1 MSNITDFNNH
11 LSDSID
17 TNVKSSYCNAQEQ
30 ELNDLS
36 EFLKLEQN
44 KYLHQKILYDLIE
57 EALKED
63 HLETE
68 LKLKI
73 KDIILSEN
81 VKQTLSLDLID
92 CKGNDKLLGISENK
106 SLLTYSESSSLRDL
120 LRVKL
125 SKNVPSIIESHTDWT
140 ELMESNKSLGPIQ
153 LNVEDMTILDYKNKF
168 VIEQEKYINNLLK
181 LQELL
186 EEISNK
192 RVIELPVIMS
202 QKINECKIEEKLNH
216 LKCILSQQ
224 KCKVDIFTETN
235 CTLKAY
241 KELIK
246 GIVEQ
251 QNECQREIENL
262 LDLKQKYEQV
272 SGKQF
277 DDILKPYLL
286 YKSSLEK
293 KKVLYDSLK

>member
-1 MSNITDFNNH
+1 MSNITDFNTH
-11 LSDSID
+11 LFDSVD
-17 TNVKSSYCNAQEQ
+17 TNMKSSYCNAQEQ

-57 EALKED
+57 EALEED
-63 HLETE
+63 HMETE
-68 LKLKI
+68 LKIKI

-81 VKQTLSLDLID
+81 VKQTLDLRNSEG
-92 CKGNDKLLGISENK
+92 KDKLLGISDSNT
-106 SLLTYSESSSLRDL
+106 LLTYTESSSLRDL
-120 LRVKL
+120 LKEKL
-125 SKNVPSIIESHTDWT
+125 TKNVHNIIESHSDWT
-140 ELMESNKSLGPIQ
+140 ELIESNKSLGLIQ
-153 LNVEDMTILDYKNKF
+153 LPVEDMTLLDYKNKLA
-168 VIEQEKYINNLLK
+168 VEQEKYIMNLLK

-186 EEISNK
+186 EEISDK
-192 RVIELPVIMS
+192 RVIELSGIMT
-202 QKINECKIEEKLNH
+202 QKIQECKIEEKLNH

-241 KELIK
+241 KELIR
-246 GIVEQ
+246 GIIEQ
-251 QNECQREIENL
+251 QNDCQKEIEKL
-262 LDLKQKYEQV
+262 LDLKQKYDQV

-293 KKVLYDSLK
+293 KKVLYNSLK

>member
-1 MSNITDFNNH
+1 MSNITDFNTH
-11 LSDSID
+11 LFDSVD
-17 TNVKSSYCNAQEQ
+17 TNMKSSYCNAQEQ

-57 EALKED
+57 EALEED
-63 HLETE
+63 HMETE
-68 LKLKI
+68 LKIKI

-81 VKQTLSLDLID
+81 VKQTLDLRNSEG
-92 CKGNDKLLGISENK
+92 KDKLLGISDSNT
-106 SLLTYSESSSLRDL
+106 LLTYTESSSLRDL
-120 LRVKL
+120 LKEKL
-125 SKNVPSIIESHTDWT
+125 TKNVHNIIESHSDWT
-140 ELMESNKSLGPIQ
+140 ELMESNKSLGLIQ
-153 LNVEDMTILDYKNKF
+153 LPVEDMTLLDYKNKLA
-168 VIEQEKYINNLLK
+168 VEQEKYIMNLLK

-186 EEISNK
+186 EEISDK
-192 RVIELPVIMS
+192 RVIELPGIMT
-202 QKINECKIEEKLNH
+202 QKIQECKIEEKLNH

-241 KELIK
+241 KELIR
-246 GIVEQ
+246 GIIEQ
-251 QNECQREIENL
+251 QNDCQKEIEKL
-262 LDLKQKYEQV
+262 LDLKQKYDQV

-293 KKVLYDSLK
+293 KKVLYNSLK